1 MSKSRS
7 ESGAD
12 LNDYKFWRSQHRH
25 DEQDKTSGQTF
36 VDAIFNRA
44 GEETG
49 QSLHRL
55 IWPRIPQGWKNLTS
69 ALGGLIPILP
79 VLQAARKG
87 AGRMVDRFEEKT
99 SYPRQ
104 LCAKIE
110 VEIDGTKVA
119 PDGGKVLDLFAKSRD
134 KGSSIRDMG
143 DLFERINSAKY
154 YWAIRIVAAAAG
166 DQQHLPRKDDP
177 SIVIKYDVDG
187 TSKDAGQLPGEN
199 PPGRGGV
206 FQVEGTTVEAAGV
219 KLEAGIKKPDLLV
232 SERFELVKQFLR
244 DQFWNQFSR
253 EWIQYLL
260 KNEESKRR
268 LERIKE
274 QGPVDEDDIA
284 YQVLCQEYPKFVRQS
299 IYSAF

>member
-7 ESGAD
+7 ESDAD
-12 LNDYKFWRSQHRH
+12 ASDYKFWRSQHRH
-25 DEQDKTSGQTF
+25 DQEEKTPGETF
-36 VDAIFNRA
+36 LDAIFNRS

-55 IWPRIPQGWKNLTS
+55 IWPRIPQAWKNLTS
-69 ALGGLIPILP
+69 ALGGRILPILP

-87 AGRMVDRFEEKT
+87 ARRIADKFEEKT
-99 SYPRQ
+99 SVSRQ
-104 LCAKIE
+104 LCALIE
-110 VEIDGTKVA
+110 VEIDGEKVA

-154 YWAIRIVAAAAG
+154 YWAIR
-166 DQQHLPRKDDP
+166 PREEDP

-244 DQFWNQFSR
+244 DQFWDQFLVR
-253 EWIQYLL
+253 
-260 KNEESKRR
+260 SKSKTR
-268 LERIKE
+268 LEKIKE
-274 QGPVDEDDIA
+274 QDSIDVAGIH
-284 YQVLCQEYPKFVRQS
+284 QLLCLEFVRQS

>member
-25 DEQDKTSGQTF
+25 DEQDKTSEETF

-69 ALGGLIPILP
+69 ALGGKIIPILP

-87 AGRMVDRFEEKT
+87 AGRIVDKFEERK
-99 SYPRQ
+99 SISRQ
-104 LCAKIE
+104 LCALIE
-110 VEIDGTKVA
+110 VEIDGEKVA
-119 PDGGKVLDLFAKSRD
+119 PDGGKVLDLFAKSTD

-206 FQVEGTTVEAAGV
+206 FQVEGATVEAAGV

-244 DQFWNQFSR
+244 DQFWNQFLVRS
-253 EWIQYLL
+253 
-260 KNEESKRR
+260 ESKTR
-268 LERIKE
+268 LEKITA
-274 QGPVDEDDIA
+274 QDSYDLPVLH
-284 YQVLCQEYPKFVRQS
+284 QLLCLQFVRQS